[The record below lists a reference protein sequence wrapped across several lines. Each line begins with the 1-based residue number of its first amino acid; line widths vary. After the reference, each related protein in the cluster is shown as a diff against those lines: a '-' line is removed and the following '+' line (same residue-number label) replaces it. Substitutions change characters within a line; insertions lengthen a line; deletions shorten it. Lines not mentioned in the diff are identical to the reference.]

1 MGRCQMSPMPLGW
14 RVGVGG
20 GRVVL
25 AVPSGEADAGYT
37 LKPGEGRALADQILR
52 ACVLSF
58 EGREVIAEDAPIRW
72 IVALTS
78 AGIRLSVSPVEP
90 SGIYVLMAAE
100 AAGLGTALI
109 RGCEIA
115 ERLGGQVKSDGG
127 GRVIEETL
135 RRISG
140 HKSLLDIGSEDVDH
154 AARQA
159 DWDTRATADDD
170 QGSAE
175 IEWLKNPS
183 SESMKRY
190 RKFVDEYLDFIEGAA
205 DRDGAQEREMK
216 EGDDA

>member
-1 MGRCQMSPMPLGW
+1 MSPMPSGW

-25 AVPSGEADAGYT
+25 VVPSGEAAAAEYT

-58 EGREVIAEDAPIRW
+58 EGREAIAEDAPIRW
-72 IVALTS
+72 IVALTRV
-78 AGIRLSVSPVEP
+78 GIRLSRSPVEP
-90 SGIYVLMAAE
+90 SGVYVLMTAE

-115 ERLGGQVKSDGG
+115 ERLGGQEISDAG

-135 RRISG
+135 RRIPV
-140 HKSLLDIGSEDVDH
+140 HKSLLDLGSEDVDH
-154 AARQA
+154 AAQQA

-170 QGSAE
+170 QGSAA
-175 IEWLKNPS
+175 IEWLKDPS

-190 RKFVDEYLDFIEGAA
+190 RKFVDEYLDFIEGATG
-205 DRDGAQEREMK
+205 RDGAQEREMK
-216 EGDDA
+216 EGDDAQDY